1 MTKQEFILTFISVA
15 IFLVLLVPTL
25 IYKIRRERKLP
36 TGEPVPVTQGQR
48 FMALLGDAMW
58 VGLLTLAGWGLFS
71 GATLGYEFNHVD
83 QKSAIE
89 QAIHPAGSA
98 LLLGINVGYVLI
110 SLVGR
115 LGVSPGTNS
124 RQLAW
129 VDSTGRPAG
138 RGHTFVI
145 GLAFILSILGKTS
158 VGVFASIGGTI
169 LFLEAVSVLPTKR
182 GIIGKLMHVNLV
194 DARCITPQP
203 C

>member
-115 LGVSPGTNS
+115 LGVSWNELPTACLGRFDGSPGWARSHFRYRPGFHLVHS
-124 RQLAW
+124 RQDVGRSLC
-129 VDSTGRPAG
+129 VDRWHHPLH
-138 RGHTFVI
+138 RGSLRTH
-145 GLAFILSILGKTS
+145 
-158 VGVFASIGGTI
+158 
-169 LFLEAVSVLPTKR
+169 
-182 GIIGKLMHVNLV
+182 
-194 DARCITPQP
+194 D
-203 C
+203 

>member
-129 VDSTGRPAG
+129 VDSTC
-138 RGHTFVI
+138 
-145 GLAFILSILGKTS
+145 LLYTS
-158 VGVFASIGGTI
+158 PS
-169 LFLEAVSVLPTKR
+169 PR
-182 GIIGKLMHVNLV
+182 
-194 DARCITPQP
+194 D
-203 C
+203 